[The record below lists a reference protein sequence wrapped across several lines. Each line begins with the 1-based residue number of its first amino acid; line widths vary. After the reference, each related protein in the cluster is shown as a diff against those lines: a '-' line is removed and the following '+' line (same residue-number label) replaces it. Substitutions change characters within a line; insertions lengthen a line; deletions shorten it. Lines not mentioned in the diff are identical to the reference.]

1 MGLAVLILLVGLAGT
16 GLIFQ
21 VVATRNDQ
29 QKFQAP
35 GELVDVGGYQ
45 LHIHCIGNGSPTI
58 ILDALGNGSS
68 ASWGL
73 VQPEIAQSTRV
84 CAYDRASAGWSE
96 RGPTPRDM
104 NQHVRELHTL
114 LAGARVGGPYVLVG
128 HSYGGRIAGV
138 YAKTYPRD
146 VAGMVLID
154 PGRLDDDPRFPPQ
167 HHKERAAERGLITIA
182 RCSNRSA

>member
-1 MGLAVLILLVGLAGT
+1 LQAA
-16 GLIFQ
+16 
-21 VVATRNDQ
+21 ATRNDQ

-84 CAYDRASAGWSE
+84 CAYDRV
-96 RGPTPRDM
+96 
-104 NQHVRELHTL
+104 Q
-114 LAGARVGGPYVLVG
+114 AGASVDRPLV
-128 HSYGGRIAGV
+128 
-138 YAKTYPRD
+138 T
-146 VAGMVLID
+146 
-154 PGRLDDDPRFPPQ
+154 
-167 HHKERAAERGLITIA
+167 
-182 RCSNRSA
+182 